1 MSKHERITTGRSDT
15 LDYLQSM
22 LSQMRTLAD
31 SEGYDMV
38 AYFIGMAYTET
49 VDISRGTRPSS
60 TGRNSIDRKN

>member
-22 LSQMRTLAD
+22 LLQMRTLAD